1 MTDQERTDLK
11 KRIAEET
18 KKLERNI
25 ADLEIETAPVSPD
38 NAIGRVSRIDAIQN
52 KSVNEAALLTARNK
66 LVKLNTALTK
76 IDDPRFGICSRCGK
90 PIAVPRLM
98 FLPESTRCI
107 NCAD

>member
-1 MTDQERTDLK
+1 MTEQEREALK
-11 KRIAEET
+11 ARIAEE
-18 KKLERNI
+18 KIKLERNI
-25 ADLEIETAPVSPD
+25 TDLEIETAPVSPD

-52 KSVNEAALLTARNK
+52 KSVNEAALVVARNK
-66 LVKLNTALTK
+66 LIKLNTALTK

-107 NCAD
+107 GCAD